1 MIILSYYH
9 LIKQMQSTRKL
20 TLELY
25 GEDWIVATETM
36 LIQRAKNLYW
46 KLSEVE
52 KLWKEDIIDRLDL
65 KWEFTYILRFK

>member
-1 MIILSYYH
+1 
-9 LIKQMQSTRKL
+9 MQSTRKL

-25 GEDWIVATETM
+25 WEDWIVATETM
-36 LIQRAKNLYW
+36 FLQRAKNLYW

-52 KLWKEDIIDRLDL
+52 KLWKEDIIERLDL